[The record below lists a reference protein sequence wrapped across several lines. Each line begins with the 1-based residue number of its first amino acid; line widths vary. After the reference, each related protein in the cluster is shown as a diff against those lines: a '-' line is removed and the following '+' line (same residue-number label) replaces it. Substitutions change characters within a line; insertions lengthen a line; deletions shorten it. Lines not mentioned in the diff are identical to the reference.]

1 MTIAVNDP
9 ISDFIHGPYNHCAG
23 RFEVYFNPMHPD
35 PITPGRREGGRHCD
49 DTYIWAM
56 ESNINKYDKIFRFSF
71 LSLCKFTKFLFW
83 LVAFCIPE
91 MILYPLIFKFITTHT
106 NRSAS
111 TGLLM
116 PEVIKRRRQQTSLNI
131 NVTFIS
137 CVAQFL
143 TNIIFLILMKGFFG
157 KSKFYHALF
166 ALVTTSFNF
175 NVLPIFYIFMTD
187 DQLKRAIQYRKSF
200 IDILTVFF
208 SL

>member
-1 MTIAVNDP
+1 
-9 ISDFIHGPYNHCAG
+9 
-23 RFEVYFNPMHPD
+23 
-35 PITPGRREGGRHCD
+35 
-49 DTYIWAM
+49 
-56 ESNINKYDKIFRFSF
+56 
-71 LSLCKFTKFLFW
+71 
-83 LVAFCIPE
+83 
-91 MILYPLIFKFITTHT
+91 
-106 NRSAS
+106 
-111 TGLLM
+111 M